1 MGEEFSLFQK
11 IEDTYSIEDIL
22 EILGISVE
30 KLLRD
35 YLYDEII
42 EHKDDFDING
52 VDDYDEYTEY

>member
-22 EILGISVE
+22 DILGISVE

-35 YLYDEII
+35 YLYDDII